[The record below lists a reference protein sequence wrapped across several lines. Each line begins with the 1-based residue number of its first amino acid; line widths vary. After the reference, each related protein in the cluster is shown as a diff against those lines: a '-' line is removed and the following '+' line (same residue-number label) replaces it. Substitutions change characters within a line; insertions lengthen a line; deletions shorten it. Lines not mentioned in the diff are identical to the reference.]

1 MGGLTL
7 LATYLVRQE
16 KPSPD
21 TIEVAKE
28 FVAKALIP
36 PRLTRNV
43 LLKYVTR
50 AKRNG
55 AWRTLSKEAKALL
68 LTAAKVITEAKSPT
82 LKKALKEAL
91 LQIELHTLKGKA
103 LLHGAIQILKH
114 APHALIDLLKRVTE
128 VLCLGIQILNNPFYV
143 S

>member
-1 MGGLTL
+1 MTL

-16 KPSPD
+16 KPSPA

-43 LLKYVTR
+43 LLKYITR

-68 LTAAKVITEAKSPT
+68 LVAAKVITEAKSPT

-91 LQIELHTLKGKA
+91 LQIELATVKGKA
-103 LLHGAIQILKH
+103 LLYGILIQFRRGTSELTST
-114 APHALIDLLKRVTE
+114 LRDLTKT
-128 VLCLGIQILNNPFYV
+128 LCIGISYLNNPLTYRIM
-143 S
+143 